1 MREVFS
7 IKENP
12 MKKFASLAALVMLP
26 VLSIMFSVTAAA
38 APGQLAGGSN
48 LYKVR
53 NVTQN
58 GTYSSSISAVCS
70 DTVKYSVEVSNSQY
84 GALTDVTVKAD
95 LASGAINVS
104 AKNDAS
110 ATVTSNGNVTVSTN
124 GGTLQYVAG
133 STQLYSINGQLIKTL
148 SDGVATGGVNAG
160 DLGGSTREFVQF
172 QAKVNCVEQPKNI
185 QVCELATK
193 TIITIREDQFDAAKH
208 SKNLADCAVK
218 PPVPGE
224 ITVCRMED
232 KTIVNIKENEFN
244 SAKYTKDLS
253 KCATTPVTPTELPHT
268 GATGGA
274 IAIVASLLTAAAGYV
289 VTARKNVLG

>member
-1 MREVFS
+1 
-7 IKENP
+7 

-26 VLSIMFSVTAAA
+26 VLSLVFSTSAFA

-58 GTYSSSISAVCS
+58 GGYSSSISAVCN
-70 DTVKYSVEVSNSQY
+70 DTVKYSVEISNSQY
-84 GALTDVTVKAD
+84 GALTDVMVKAN
-95 LASGAINVS
+95 LASGAIAVS
-104 AKNDAS
+104 AQNETG
-110 ATVTSNGNVTVSTN
+110 ATVTSNGTVAVATN
-124 GGTLQYVAG
+124 GGTLQYIAG
-133 STQLYSINGQLIKTL
+133 STNLYTVTGTFVKTL
-148 SDGVATGGVNAG
+148 ADGVTTTGVNAG

-172 QAKVNCVEQPKNI
+172 QAKVACAEQPKTI
-185 QVCELATK
+185 TVCDLATK
-193 TIITIREDQFDAAKH
+193 TIITINEDQYDAAKH

-224 ITVCRMED
+224 ITVCRLED
-232 KTIVNIKENEFN
+232 KMIVNIKENEFD

-253 KCATTPVTPTELPHT
+253 KCASTPVTPSELPQT
-268 GATGGA
+268 GATVGGA
-274 IAIVASLLTAAAGYV
+274 VAVVASLLTAAAGYV